1 MRKTLEEIEKAL
13 GHPDD
18 DMGQR
23 NGHDALYGTELELCL
38 RREGFDVGIKAVD
51 SDNLRQA
58 LTYLRALFSE
68 EKK

>member
-23 NGHDALYGTELELCL
+23 TGHDALYGTE
-38 RREGFDVGIKAVD
+38 REGFDVGIKAVD

-58 LTYLRALFSE
+58 LTYLRALFPE